1 MCPLV
6 QDRRNGRADNGH
18 VTEQNKS
25 FLTRRGFLGVAAG
38 AAGLAAAGG
47 LAGCSSSLKSASSPA
62 SSSGGP
68 TSGGTIKI
76 GFVSPQTGQLS
87 VFTQSNG
94 YVLGQVRKALA
105 AGLTIG
111 GKKYPVE
118 IIAQDSQSSSARAAT
133 VASQLVQQQQ
143 VDFLIAT
150 ATPETV
156 IPVSAQA
163 EAAGVP
169 CLLTICPW
177 EQWYYSSSGAAK
189 SFTYSYM
196 YFLGTQEET
205 SLFTRVW
212 AKAPTNHVVGGLWPD
227 DVDGAGFEKYMQA
240 KLGGMG
246 WKVVPSG
253 AYADGT
259 SDFASIIAK
268 FKAADAQ
275 ILHAAPI
282 PPDFIT
288 FWRQA
293 HQNGFTP
300 KVATISK
307 ALLFPSA
314 ASALGPLVN
323 NVMSPLW
330 WTPQFPYKSSL
341 DGTTASAF
349 ATDYKTATGNEWT
362 QPMGFNYAVF
372 EIAVAALKASGDP
385 TDRKAVASAIGQL
398 KGQAITGNYDFTS
411 GPVPHVSQIP
421 ELLAQWRVSSGSGPP
436 QLVVIDDSDLPS
448 IPVASP
454 LQML

>member
-1 MCPLV
+1 M
-6 QDRRNGRADNGH
+6 
-18 VTEQNKS
+18 TEQSNG
-25 FLTRRGFLGVAAG
+25 FLSRRGFLGAAG
-38 AAGLAAAGG
+38 IAAAGG
-47 LAGCSSSLKSASSPA
+47 LAGCSSALKQTSTSTT
-62 SSSGGP
+62 GGAA
-68 TSGGTIKI
+68 SGGTIKI
-76 GFVSPQTGQLS
+76 GFVSPQTGQLA

-94 YVLGQVRKALA
+94 YVLGQVRSALA
-105 AGLTIG
+105 KGLTIG
-111 GKKYPVE
+111 GKKYSVE
-118 IIAQDSQSSSARAAT
+118 IIAADSQSSSARAAT
-133 VASQLVQQQQ
+133 VASQLVQQNS
-143 VDFLIAT
+143 VDFLIGT

-163 EAAGVP
+163 EASGVP
-169 CLLTICPW
+169 CVLTICPW
-177 EQWYYSSSGAAK
+177 EQWYYKSSGSANT
-189 SFTYSYM
+189 FTYSYM

-205 SLFTRVW
+205 GLFTRVW
-212 AKAPTNHVVGGLWPD
+212 AKAPAGHVVGGLWPD
-227 DVDGAGFEKYMQA
+227 DVDGAGFEKYMKA
-240 KLGGMG
+240 KLGAMG

-253 AYADGT
+253 GYTDGT

-268 FKAADAQ
+268 FKAADVD

-314 ASALGPLVN
+314 AAALGPLVN

-330 WTPQFPYKSSL
+330 WTPQFPYRSSL

-349 ATDYKTATGNEWT
+349 AANYKTRTGNDWT

-385 TDRKAVASAIGQL
+385 TDKAAVASAIGKL
-398 KGQAITGNYDFTS
+398 KGQAITGAYDFTS

-421 ELLAQWRVSSGSGPP
+421 ELLAQWRVQSGSP
-436 QLVVIDDSDLPS
+436 QLVVIDNSELPAV
-448 IPVASP
+448 PTASQM
-454 LQML
+454 QML

>member
-1 MCPLV
+1 MTDSAYP
-6 QDRRNGRADNGH
+6 GRQGLPR
-18 VTEQNKS
+18 QG
-25 FLTRRGFLGVAAG
+25 FLSRRGFLGAAG
-38 AAGLAAAGG
+38 AAGVAAAGG
-47 LAGCSSSLKSASSPA
+47 LAGCSSALKQASSS
-62 SSSGGP
+62 SSSGGSGSGGSG
-68 TSGGTIKI
+68 SGGTIKI

-94 YVLGQVRKALA
+94 YVLGQVRSALA
-105 AGLTIG
+105 KGLTIG
-111 GKKYPVE
+111 GKKYSVE

-133 VASQLVQQQQ
+133 VASQLVQQSG

-163 EAAGVP
+163 EASGVP
-169 CLLTICPW
+169 CVVTICPW
-177 EQWYYSSSGAAK
+177 EQWYYKSSGAANTFK
-189 SFTYSYM
+189 YSYM

-205 SLFTRVW
+205 NLFTKVW
-212 AKAPTNHVVGGLWPD
+212 AKASTNHVVGGLWPD
-227 DVDGAGFEKYMQA
+227 DVDGAGFEKYMKA
-240 KLGGMG
+240 KLGGLG

-253 AYADGT
+253 GYADGT
-259 SDFASIIAK
+259 SDFASIISK
-268 FKAADAQ
+268 FKAANVEV
-275 ILHAAPI
+275 LHAAPI

-293 HQNGFTP
+293 HQNGFVP
-300 KVATISK
+300 KIATISK

-314 ASALGPLVN
+314 ASALGSLVT

-349 ATDYKTATGNEWT
+349 AANYKTSTGNEWT

-385 TDRKAVASAIGQL
+385 KNKTAVASAIGSL
-398 KGQAITGNYDFTS
+398 KGRAITGDYDFTS

-421 ELLAQWRVSSGSGPP
+421 ELLAQWRVVSGSP
-436 QLVVIDDSDLPS
+436 QLVVIDNSELPAV
-448 IPVASP
+448 PVASS
-454 LQML
+454 LQLL

>member
-1 MCPLV
+1 
-6 QDRRNGRADNGH
+6 
-18 VTEQNKS
+18 VTEQNQG

-38 AAGLAAAGG
+38 AAGIAAAGG
-47 LAGCSSSLKSASSPA
+47 LAGCSSSLKTASSPA
-62 SSSGGP
+62 SAGGSGGSGG
-68 TSGGTIKI
+68 SGGTIKI

-105 AGLTIG
+105 GGLTIG
-111 GKKYPVE
+111 GKKYDVE
-118 IIAQDSQSSSARAAT
+118 IIAADSQSSSARAAT

-143 VDFLIAT
+143 VDFLLAT

-169 CLLTICPW
+169 CVLTICPW
-177 EQWYYSSSGAAK
+177 EQWYYSSSGVAK

-212 AKAPTNHVVGGLWPD
+212 AKASTSKVVGGLWPN
-227 DVDGAGFEKYMQA
+227 DVDGAGFEKYMKA
-240 KLGGMG
+240 KLGAMGG

-253 AYADGT
+253 GYADGT
-259 SDFASIIAK
+259 SDFASIISK
-268 FKAADAQ
+268 FKAADVEV
-275 ILHAAPI
+275 LHAVPI

-300 KVATISK
+300 KIATISK

-349 ATDYKTATGNEWT
+349 AAGYKTATGQEWT

-385 TDRKAVASAIGQL
+385 KDAKAVASAIGQL

-411 GPVPHVSQIP
+411 GPVPHVAQIP
-421 ELLAQWRVSSGSGPP
+421 ELLAQWRVPGSGSP

-448 IPVASP
+448 IPVASQM
-454 LQML
+454 QML